1 LTPAVLCLSVCLFMS
16 VTECLSVCVTVCL
29 CHCVCLSVCLCHC
42 LSVSVFLCHCVSV
55 CVWSASKLGDLLTPA
70 PLSDRS
76 LENHTIFRV
85 PIIVVPGQSLAT
97 LYDLYVVIH
106 SM

>member
-1 LTPAVLCLSVCLFMS
+1 MCL
-16 VTECLSVCVTVCL
+16 
-29 CHCVCLSVCLCHC
+29 
-42 LSVSVFLCHCVSV
+42 
-55 CVWSASKLGDLLTPA
+55 CVWSASKLDDLLTPA